1 MSAKSRRKG
10 QVAER
15 EVAAIFTD
23 AGIPMRRSG
32 IEGQLEGDLANDRN
46 LYVEVRRRETLS
58 IPAWLRE
65 VEEKKGDRHGA
76 LVFRRSK
83 EPWHVAIPLE
93 DYIDLLKRSR
103 PYRTMEC
110 ECGSVLAATDGEFV
124 CPDCGLA
131 Y

>member
-32 IEGQLEGDLANDRN
+32 IEGQLEGDLSNDRN

-58 IPAWLRE
+58 IPSWIRE
-65 VEEKKGDRHGA
+65 VEEKKGDRQGA

-83 EPWHVAIPLE
+83 EPWHVAIPLR
-93 DYIDLLKRSR
+93 DYIGLLRDRSDF
-103 PYRTMEC
+103 YRH
-110 ECGSVLAATDGEFV
+110 
-124 CPDCGLA
+124 
-131 Y
+131 

>member
-1 MSAKSRRKG
+1 VGARGWVEQPHEREAKTRKARGSRRKG
-10 QVAER
+10 QAAER

-32 IEGQLEGDLANDRN
+32 AEGQLEGDLANDRN

-58 IPAWLRE
+58 IPAWIRE
-65 VEEKKGDRHGA
+65 VEQKKGDRQGA

-93 DYIDLLKRSR
+93 DFIDLL
-103 PYRTMEC
+103 
-110 ECGSVLAATDGEFV
+110 DN
-124 CPDCGLA
+124 
-131 Y
+131 